1 MIGRVTDGKALP
13 AEVLD
18 RILAR
23 PLPPLAIPSTLQDSL
38 MARLDRLAPV
48 KEVAQVAACIGR
60 EFSHELI
67 VAVASLPTPELERA
81 LAGLAAAELVFAR
94 GTPPDATYS

>member
-1 MIGRVTDGKALP
+1 
-13 AEVLD
+13 
-18 RILAR
+18 
-23 PLPPLAIPSTLQDSL
+23 

-67 VAVASLPTPELERA
+67 AAVVALPAPELERA
-81 LAGLAAAELVFAR
+81 LAELAATELVFPRGAPPAR
-94 GTPPDATYS
+94 PTASSTPWCRTRPI